1 MSGSNS
7 TNPVASSQAAVD
19 PFAMTVHSQPDPR
32 FFEAQQRSGRL
43 RMLLVVA
50 ACAAPVLAS
59 YFTFYVLKPSGRA
72 YGELITPPVEIPAL
86 LNLRDLAGQPVTAA
100 SLKGQ
105 WLLTLVQD
113 GACDDACEKQL
124 YVQRQLRQMLGKER
138 DKVDKVWLVPDD
150 QPLRPALQKALTE
163 GVPVTI
169 LRANRTELEAWLK
182 PAAGQSLRD
191 HFFLIDPRGHWMLRA
206 PALPEPV
213 KLKGDL
219 SRLLKANDS
228 WDEPGR

>member
-1 MSGSNS
+1 
-7 TNPVASSQAAVD
+7 
-19 PFAMTVHSQPDPR
+19 MTVHSQPDPR

-169 LRANRTELEAWLK
+169 LRANRNELEAWLK

>member
-1 MSGSNS
+1 
-7 TNPVASSQAAVD
+7 
-19 PFAMTVHSQPDPR
+19 MTVHSQPDPR

-219 SRLLKANDS
+219 TRLLKANDS

>member
-1 MSGSNS
+1 
-7 TNPVASSQAAVD
+7 
-19 PFAMTVHSQPDPR
+19 
-32 FFEAQQRSGRL
+32 
-43 RMLLVVA
+43 MLLVVA

-100 SLKGQ
+100 SLKGP

>member
-1 MSGSNS
+1 
-7 TNPVASSQAAVD
+7 
-19 PFAMTVHSQPDPR
+19 MTVHSQPDPR
-32 FFEAQQRSGRL
+32 LQEAQQRTASGRL

-59 YFTFYVLKPSGRA
+59 YFTFYILKPSGQA

-86 LNLRDLAGQPVTAA
+86 LGLRDLAGQPVTAA

-105 WLLTLVQD
+105 WLLTVVQD

-138 DKVDKVWLVPDD
+138 DKVDKLWLIPDD

-169 LRANRTELEAWLK
+169 LRAQRAEIEAWLK

-191 HFFLIDPRGHWMLRA
+191 HFFLVDPRGLWMLRA
-206 PALPEPV
+206 PALPDPV

-219 SRLLKANDS
+219 SRLLKANQS

>member
-1 MSGSNS
+1 
-7 TNPVASSQAAVD
+7 
-19 PFAMTVHSQPDPR
+19 MTVHSQPDPR
-32 FFEAQQRSGRL
+32 LLEAQQRTASGRL

-59 YFTFYVLKPSGRA
+59 YFTFYVLKPSGQA

-105 WLLTLVQD
+105 WLLTVVQD

-138 DKVDKVWLVPDD
+138 DKVDKLWLIPDD

-169 LRANRTELEAWLK
+169 LRASRAEIEAWLK

-191 HFFLIDPRGHWMLRA
+191 HFFLVDPRGLWMLRA
-206 PALPEPV
+206 PALPDPV

-219 SRLLKANDS
+219 SRLLKANQS

>member
-1 MSGSNS
+1 
-7 TNPVASSQAAVD
+7 
-19 PFAMTVHSQPDPR
+19 MTVHSQPDPR
-32 FFEAQQRSGRL
+32 LLEAQQRSGRL

-59 YFTFYVLKPSGRA
+59 YFTFYVLKPSGQA

-105 WLLTLVQD
+105 WLLTVVQD

-138 DKVDKVWLVPDD
+138 DKVDKLWLIPDD

-169 LRANRTELEAWLK
+169 LRASRAEIEAWLK

-191 HFFLIDPRGHWMLRA
+191 HFFLIDPRGLWMLRA
-206 PALPEPV
+206 PALPDPV

-219 SRLLKANDS
+219 SRLLKANQS

>member
-1 MSGSNS
+1 
-7 TNPVASSQAAVD
+7 
-19 PFAMTVHSQPDPR
+19 MTVHSQPDPR